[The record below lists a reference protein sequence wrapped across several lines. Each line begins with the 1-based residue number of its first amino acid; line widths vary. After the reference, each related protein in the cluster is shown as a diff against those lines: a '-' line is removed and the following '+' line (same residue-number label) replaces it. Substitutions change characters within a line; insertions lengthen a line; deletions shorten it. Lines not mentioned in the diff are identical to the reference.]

1 MVLCVLLP
9 VAASP
14 ASAKKRHAPSPERVG
29 SRQLRGAMVTPNWSV
44 EGSPFTTTPEQ
55 QRAEIAQ
62 VAAMGGNLI
71 RFHVDWS
78 RLMPDAFMQVDR
90 DYLRRV
96 DQVIA
101 WAAADR
107 IQVI

>member
-1 MVLCVLLP
+1 MVVCVVLP
-9 VAASP
+9 VTASDG
-14 ASAKKRHAPSPERVG
+14 SAKKRHRHPPEQTG

-78 RLMPDAFMQVDR
+78 RLMPDARMQVDQS
-90 DYLRRV
+90 YLERV
-96 DQVIA
+96 DQVM
-101 WAAADR
+101 D
-107 IQVI
+107 